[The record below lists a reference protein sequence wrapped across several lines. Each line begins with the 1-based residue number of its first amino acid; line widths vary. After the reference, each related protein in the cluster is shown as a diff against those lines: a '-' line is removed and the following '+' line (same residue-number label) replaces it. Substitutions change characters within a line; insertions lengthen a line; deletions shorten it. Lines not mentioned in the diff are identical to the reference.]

1 MKKILILTL
10 TGILCLSLTSCI
22 DFLEEITINEDGSG
36 SYYIEMNMEKAM
48 DKLAAMMPEDKQAEM
63 REKGFLKEDDK
74 AELDSLAQVVREQ
87 YGVESFEYKTEGLS
101 VQFSF
106 DFENIN
112 QAYQT
117 MNTVFGNSEEDGS
130 SKLGGMGGSYMS
142 MEQKGKKVLFSRYA
156 PAKEPKVSEEGD
168 EDGESEKMEAM
179 LMNFLE
185 GGTYESVIK
194 FPSKVKVSGNKYASL
209 SDDKKTVTIRA
220 SLTDLMENNNIGDF
234 NAKYKIK

>member
-1 MKKILILTL
+1 MKKILILAL

-22 DFLEEITINEDGSG
+22 DFLEEITINKDGSG
-36 SYYIEMNMEKAM
+36 SYYLELNMEKAM
-48 DKLAAMMPEDKQAEM
+48 EKLAAMMPEEKQAEM
-63 REKGFLKEDDK
+63 KEKGFLKEDDK
-74 AELDSLAQVVREQ
+74 RELDSLAQVVREQ
-87 YGVESFEYKTEGLS
+87 YGVESFEYKAEGLN

-117 MNTVFGNSEEDGS
+117 MNTVFGNSDEEGS

-142 MEQKGKKVLFSRYA
+142 MEQKGKKVLFSRYS
-156 PAKEPKVSEEGD
+156 PKKEETVSD
-168 EDGESEKMEAM
+168 EDDEESEKMEAM
-179 LMNFLE
+179 FMNFME
-185 GGTYESVIK
+185 GGTYESVIN

-209 SDDKKTVTIRA
+209 SDDKKTVIIRA
-220 SLTDLMENNNIGDF
+220 SLTDLMENNDIGDF